1 MFLMRQRAS
10 RYRLGFSLVE
20 VLVALTVL
28 AIGMTASTPLFL
40 RSLSQV
46 RRIEEMTLGTQIVRN
61 LYSVERAANKY
72 YSTATIEELLRVTG
86 SSWVLEPCVDP
97 VTEKIRLRWVVVEYK
112 APVVYYRRIYYVEMS
127 GGGVEPFVT
136 YITPLPFN

>member
-1 MFLMRQRAS
+1 MFLMRQYTS
-10 RYRLGFSLVE
+10 RYRFGFSLVE

-28 AIGMTASTPLFL
+28 AIG
-40 RSLSQV
+40 
-46 RRIEEMTLGTQIVRN
+46 
-61 LYSVERAANKY
+61 
-72 YSTATIEELLRVTG
+72 IEELLRVTG